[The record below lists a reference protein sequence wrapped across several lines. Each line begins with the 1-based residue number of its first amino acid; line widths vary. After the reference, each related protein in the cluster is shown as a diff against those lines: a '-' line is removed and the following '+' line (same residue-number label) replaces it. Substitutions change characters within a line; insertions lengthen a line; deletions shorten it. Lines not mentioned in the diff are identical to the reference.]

1 VKQLTVALICLV
13 LLAAPLTAEAQQT
26 AVEDL
31 VTARGTIV
39 GREPLPGAWML
50 ELDRHV
56 ETSAGRV
63 RTLRLQLDESRG
75 PVHPI
80 LVGDRL
86 EVEGRLVRPTLPD
99 TLTILEPTR
108 VEHFADPGLK
118 HAYFLFRQG
127 KSEGCAECY
136 IPLLLTAMPIG
147 ASIMAPEAEV
157 IVTFERDSIW
167 AIRDEPAAITEIEPR
182 ARTLRLDGRP
192 YRYQEVSL
200 EEATRLLTNPLGSIP
215 ISRPLLPDAP
225 TDTRCRA
232 LLFRLG
238 IHQP

>member
-1 VKQLTVALICLV
+1 MDRRGFIAGMLA
-13 LLAAPLTAEAQQT
+13 LLAAPLSAEAQQA

-39 GREPLPGAWML
+39 GREPSPGAWVL
-50 ELDRHV
+50 ELDRGV

-75 PVHPI
+75 PAHPI

-108 VEHFADPGLK
+108 VEHLADPGLK
-118 HAYFLFRQG
+118 HAYFLFWQG
-127 KSEGCAECY
+127 KSKGCAECY

-147 ASIMAPEAEV
+147 ASTTAPEAEV
-157 IVTFERDSIW
+157 IVTFERDSNLG
-167 AIRDEPAAITEIEPR
+167 DPR
-182 ARTLRLDGRP
+182 
-192 YRYQEVSL
+192 
-200 EEATRLLTNPLGSIP
+200 
-215 ISRPLLPDAP
+215 
-225 TDTRCRA
+225 
-232 LLFRLG
+232 
-238 IHQP
+238 